1 MSFEDAVRAASD
13 GVLIDFEVSPGAKE
27 TRVPSGYNEWR
38 RRIEARLKAPPE
50 RGRANEELIG
60 ELSALL
66 GVPESGIAITSGA
79 RDSRKSVKVT
89 GASRDE
95 VLKRLGGALR

>member
-1 MSFEDAVRAASD
+1 MAFQDAVRASSD

-66 GVPESGIAITSGA
+66 GIPESRIEITSGA
-79 RDSRKSVKVT
+79 RDSRKSVKVL
-89 GASRDE
+89 GASREE
-95 VLKRLGGALR
+95 VLRRLGGALQ

>member
-1 MSFEDAVRAASD
+1 MSFQDAVRAAQG
-13 GVLIDFEVSPGAKE
+13 GVLIDLEVSPGAKE

-38 RRIEARLKAPPE
+38 RRIEAKLRRAAARPGQ
-50 RGRANEELIG
+50 RGAARA
-60 ELSALL
+60 LSGLL
-66 GVPESGIAITSGA
+66 GVPESRIEIASGA
-79 RDSRKSVKVT
+79 RDSRKSVKVL

>member
-1 MSFEDAVRAASD
+1 MSFQDAVRAAPG
-13 GVLIDFEVSPGAKE
+13 GVLIDFEVSPGSKE

-38 RRIEARLKAPPE
+38 RRIEAKLKAPPE
-50 RGRANEELIG
+50 RGRANVELIG

-66 GVPESGIAITSGA
+66 GVPESGIEITSGA
-79 RDSRKSVKVT
+79 RDSRKSVRVL

-95 VLKRLGGALR
+95 VIKKLGGALR

>member
-1 MSFEDAVRAASD
+1 MAFQDAVRASSD

-66 GVPESGIAITSGA
+66 GIPESSIEITSGA
-79 RDSRKSVKVT
+79 RDSRKSVKVL
-89 GASRDE
+89 GASREE
-95 VLKRLGGALR
+95 VLRRLGGALQ